1 MSSRTKDANGSEPS
15 ISLARF
21 SKMKRKM
28 TSEIKM
34 LQHIEQQQSERGEED
49 KSVVDLKKGDYK
61 IECHENLLDTIKIS
75 NWHNHTQLLNATKYD
90 FFNEV
95 LSGLSRHRQGNKTTG
110 ISLVRMADVG
120 LQIWRVLVTMGVR
133 EDCLKESLTMH
144 TKNVDMNRFAL
155 RLMAVLQSFMSWSK
169 FSSGYQPCF
178 NPSCFEALAK
188 ANEKQSEAAPTKD
201 VTCTSSSTQT
211 GNEDSWPLQIE
222 EEIIP
227 PPQETDQEMYN
238 DKALLCFDASAGC
251 CVSCMATVN
260 EEITKIH
267 SEKQVIVEN
276 YQDLL
281 LDKEKLY
288 TKLQQALIENRDLQ
302 QKNNDLETRL
312 RQLVDS
318 NENTATIIM
327 DDPIDIEYGFVP
339 WEEGEFLFDA
349 M

>member
-1 MSSRTKDANGSEPS
+1 
-15 ISLARF
+15 
-21 SKMKRKM
+21 MKRKM
-28 TSEIKM
+28 TSEINI
-34 LQHIEQQQSERGEED
+34 LQHREQQKSEWGEGG
-49 KSVVDLKKGDYK
+49 KSEVDVQKEGYK
-61 IECHENLLDTIKIS
+61 IECHENLLDTVKIS

-95 LSGLSRHRQGNKTTG
+95 LGGLSRHRQGNKTTG
-110 ISLVRMADVG
+110 ISLVRMAAVG
-120 LQIWRVLVTMGVR
+120 LQSWRVLVTMGVR
-133 EDCLKESLTMH
+133 EECLKESVTIH

-188 ANEKQSEAAPTKD
+188 ANEKQLEAAPTKD
-201 VTCTSSSTQT
+201 VTCTSTGTQT
-211 GNEDSWPLQIE
+211 VDEDSWPLQIE
-222 EEIIP
+222 EEIVP
-227 PPQETDQEMYN
+227 PPQEKDQAMYN
-238 DKALLCFDASAGC
+238 DNELLGLDTSTNC
-251 CVSCMATVN
+251 CLSCMTIVN
-260 EEITKIH
+260 EEITKIY
-267 SEKQVIVEN
+267 SQKQVIVEN

-288 TKLQQALIENRDLQ
+288 TKMQQALIENRDLQ

-318 NENTATIIM
+318 NENTGIIFM

-339 WEEGEFLFDA
+339 WEEGELLFDI